1 MSLLLDNSTGKRRAL
16 RSVVLC
22 LAASLLLLAAL
33 HGPSRADSNGPYFSD
48 KPYYTDIGQFNY
60 ANFLMHE
67 EDFHLAVREFARL
80 IEHFPASPLLPRAQW
95 GMSEAF
101 YHAGRLR
108 DAEAELKLFISNFED
123 SPFTEQARA
132 RLEEVQKKLWR
143 DPAPTTPSPGI
154 YRKPFTPA
162 APPLRAVQVML
173 FEGRDYGEIGGEL
186 ARLKAAGVDT
196 VIVRAFHNPGD
207 RYYPSVKST
216 VKQGVY
222 FKTGGAPVVEDILGE
237 VAGLAHSNGLRIFAW
252 MTTRYAD
259 YGVEDDQSLACK
271 KYDLETREMARCRG
285 LDLFN
290 PEAVSRLE
298 AIYSDLAAYDIDG
311 ILFQDDLVLR
321 HTEGFGPHME
331 RLFFEETGR
340 SASPGSLYGR
350 TGAGKLYYTE
360 LFWEWA
366 SWKNRRLLTVA
377 EKLRAAVREKRPDV
391 KFAINLMYES
401 VTNPPYA
408 LAWLSQ
414 NLDAAVASGF
424 DYYSIMA
431 YHRQMGTELEKGPEA
446 IRAMIGRMVA
456 DASSAVPDPGSV
468 LIKLQTI
475 DWATG
480 KALSDS
486 EVVGLLRQV
495 KSTGAVSV
503 AVVPYRGDF
512 PFYELGAKD
521 IAALARP

>member
-1 MSLLLDNSTGKRRAL
+1 LFNISKGRRRAARFAL
-16 RSVVLC
+16 S
-22 LAASLLLLAAL
+22 LLAAFL
-33 HGPSRADSNGPYFSD
+33 LVLAAFDGPSRADNNGPYFND

-67 EDFHLAVREFARL
+67 QDFHLAVREFGRL

-95 GMSEAF
+95 GMAEAF
-101 YHAGRLR
+101 YHGGRLR

-123 SPFTEQARA
+123 SPFTEQARV
-132 RLEEVQKKLWR
+132 RLDEVQKKLWR
-143 DPAPTTPSPGI
+143 ETAPSVPSPSI
-154 YRKPFTPA
+154 YRKPFNPA

-173 FEGRDYGEIGGEL
+173 FEGVNYGEIDGEL

-222 FKTGGAPVVEDILGE
+222 FKTAGAPVVEDILGE
-237 VAGLAHSNGLRIFAW
+237 LAGLAHSNGLKIFAW

-259 YGVEDDQSLACK
+259 YGVEDDPSLACK
-271 KYDLETREMARCRG
+271 KYDLESGEMVRCRG

-290 PEAVSRLE
+290 PAAVARLE
-298 AIYSDLAAYDIDG
+298 TIYSDLASYDIDG

-321 HTEGFGPHME
+321 HTEGFGPHMDK
-331 RLFFEETGR
+331 LFAEETGL
-340 SASPGSLYGR
+340 SAVPDKLYGR
-350 TGAGKLYYTE
+350 TDAGRLYYTE

-366 SWKNRRLLTVA
+366 SWKNKRLLTVA
-377 EKLRAAVREKRPDV
+377 ETLRTAVREKRPDA

-431 YHRQMGTELEKGPEA
+431 YHRQMSTELDKDPEA
-446 IRAMIGRMVA
+446 IRAMIGRMVTGA
-456 DASSAVPDPGSV
+456 AAAVPDPGSV

-512 PFYELGAKD
+512 PFYELGSRD
-521 IAALARP
+521 IASLDGL